1 MGGSPPGVP
10 SQTQVISRSLPYESH
25 HLFSDGVFED
35 RLEPPEQWGCIIRRG
50 KRFITGDIIFF
61 WDVSSAN
68 IQESSR
74 GHASGVRDATDV
86 AEPCSTFWSCRPVA
100 STRREG

>member
-25 HLFSDGVFED
+25 HLFDDGVFED
-35 RLEPPEQWGCIIRRG
+35 WLEPSEQWGCIIRCG
-50 KRFITGDIIFF
+50 KRFITGDIFF
-61 WDVSSAN
+61 WTMSSAD
-68 IQESSR
+68 IQESSH
-74 GHASGVRDATDV
+74 GHASGVRDALDV
-86 AEPCSTFWSCRPVA
+86 AEPCPTIRSCRPVA